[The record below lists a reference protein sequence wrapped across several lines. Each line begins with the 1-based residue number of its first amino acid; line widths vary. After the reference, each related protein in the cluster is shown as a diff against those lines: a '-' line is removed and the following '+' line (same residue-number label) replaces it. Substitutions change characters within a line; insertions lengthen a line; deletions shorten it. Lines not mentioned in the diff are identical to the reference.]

1 MTSVLHELIAKTKI
15 AAGNATVGI
24 VDDDHGM
31 KSAMVCVGLGLAA
44 LAEAVSQTGTKPP
57 MYEANPVGRHVPAG
71 APNPTDEWASQIVH
85 DAEAADRQAQAEEAE
100 RSGRGRAA

>member
-44 LAEAVSQTGTKPP
+44 LAEAISQT
-57 MYEANPVGRHVPAG
+57 
-71 APNPTDEWASQIVH
+71 
-85 DAEAADRQAQAEEAE
+85 DRQAQAEEAE